1 MRTLSRLPIRLRLT
15 AAFAVAMAVVLAATG
30 LFLYFRLARSL
41 DQAIDDGLRTRVD
54 DVSALVRQSDSGL
67 REGGG
72 PGLAE
77 QGESFAQVL
86 TLDGG
91 LVDTTPQLGDIP
103 LLSPVEVVRAAERP
117 IFLERRSVP
126 GSDDAAR
133 LLAAPIEA
141 QDQRLI
147 VVVGAATE
155 GRTEALQSLLA
166 QLLLG
171 GPIALLLA
179 SALAYALAAGALR
192 PVELMRRQA
201 GAISASEPGRRLPV
215 PEAQDEIARL
225 GHTLNEM
232 LARLENALER
242 ERSFVSDA
250 SHELRTPLA
259 LLKTEL
265 ELALRRTRTREE
277 LEAALRSAAEETDR
291 LARLAE
297 DLLVLARA
305 DQGRLPLRPSRIAA
319 AELLRTVASRF
330 GGQGARRI
338 SVEAPTGLAVTGDRL
353 RLEQA
358 LGNLV
363 DNALR
368 HGGGDIT
375 LTATAKD
382 GIVELHVLDD
392 GPGVPDDFLATAFE
406 RFSRPDV
413 ARSDDGTGL
422 GLAIAR
428 VIARAHRGEAK
439 LANRQDTRGLD
450 AWLELPAVRDR
461 HGDHG
466 PAVHGD
472 DANTAG
478 FK

>member
-1 MRTLSRLPIRLRLT
+1 MHTLSRLPIRLRLT
-15 AAFAVAMAVVLAATG
+15 AAFAVAMAAVLAATG
-30 LFLYFRLARSL
+30 LFLYLRLAGSL

-54 DVSALVRQSDSGL
+54 DVSALVRQSESGL
-67 REGGG
+67 RLGSGH
-72 PGLAE
+72 GLAE

-86 TLDGG
+86 ALDGS
-91 LVDTTPQLGDIP
+91 LLDTTPQLGDSP
-103 LLSPVEVVRAAERP
+103 LLSPAEVARAAQRP

-133 LLAAPIEA
+133 LLAALIEG
-141 QDQRLI
+141 QDQRVV

-155 GRTEALQSLLA
+155 GRSETLRSLLA
-166 QLLLG
+166 QLLVG
-171 GPIALLLA
+171 GPLALLLA

-201 GAISASEPGRRLPV
+201 GAISANEPGRRLPV
-215 PEAQDEIARL
+215 SEAHDEIARL

-232 LARLENALER
+232 LARLETALER
-242 ERSFVSDA
+242 ERRFVSDA

-265 ELALRRTRTREE
+265 ELALRHTRTREE

-305 DQGRLPLRPSRIAA
+305 DQGRLPLRPSRIAV

-330 GGQGARRI
+330 GDQGARRI
-338 SVEAPTGLAVTGDRL
+338 SVEAPAELAVTGDRL

-358 LGNLV
+358 LGNLL

-368 HGGGDIT
+368 HGSGAVA
-375 LTATAKD
+375 LTATAKA
-382 GIVELHVLDD
+382 GIVELHVLDE
-392 GPGVPDDFLATAFE
+392 GPGVPDEFLAVAFE

-413 ARSDDGTGL
+413 ARSGDGTGL

-428 VIARAHRGEAK
+428 LIARAHQGEAR
-439 LANRQDTRGLD
+439 LANRRDPRGLD
-450 AWLELPAVRDR
+450 AWLELPA
-461 HGDHG
+461 
-466 PAVHGD
+466 P
-472 DANTAG
+472 
-478 FK
+478 